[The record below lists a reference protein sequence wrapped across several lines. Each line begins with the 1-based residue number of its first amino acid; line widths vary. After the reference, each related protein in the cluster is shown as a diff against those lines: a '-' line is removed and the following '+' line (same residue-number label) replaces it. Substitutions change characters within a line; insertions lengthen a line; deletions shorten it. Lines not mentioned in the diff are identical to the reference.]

1 MSKIGHNGVAADQ
14 LRTIIERVERL
25 EQERSELAEDIK
37 DIFKE
42 AKGNGFDVA
51 TIKKV
56 IQLRCKEAPDLEE
69 MFGLLGVYMS
79 AIGMQLTLP
88 GFSVG
93 DEE

>member
-56 IQLRCKEAPDLEE
+56 IQLRRKEAPDLEE

-88 GFSVG
+88 GFGG
-93 DEE
+93 DE

>member
-56 IQLRCKEAPDLEE
+56 IQLRRKEAPDLEE

-88 GFSVG
+88 GFVG
-93 DEE
+93 DE